1 MLNISVNLFGI
12 YYFGCNNYRVFSRD
26 IKMLCI
32 ENHKVFIKLKGMYDF
47 RSYNLEVKNLHQ
59 CMHLLVAKLLLKLFN
74 VIWK

>member
-32 ENHKVFIKLKGMYDF
+32 ENHKVFIKLKGVYDF
-47 RSYNLEVKNLHQ
+47 RSYNLEVKKLHQ
-59 CMHLLVAKLLLKLFN
+59 CMQLLVAKLLLKLFN